1 MFPKIKNK
9 DGKMKNKLFSLVGI
23 VCFILCSCNVSLD
36 EQSNKLNQNTKY
48 GTIRVVSE
56 RNSSRALEIDSIK
69 YADVKITGTGI
80 TPGNEPFCE
89 SEVEAGVGTFE
100 IKKVPVGKNRIVT
113 VTAKDSSKAVI
124 SNVIMRAVVDV
135 EADKDSVVS
144 VNWNTTAVG
153 NVFAKLYKDGV
164 DLALVD
170 RNSIENTIYYKGTG
184 NNKQYLSPFLI
195 DTDAIAND
203 YRTVLK
209 EPINYVLEPASL
221 KFIVNEGLGTYKIQV
236 CDQLSKVYEGT
247 STSGTVENIA
257 PGTYQ
262 VKLIDSTGKVTSKS
276 LNFKSGQQSEISFAT
291 VTDKIILHAY
301 DYVNVYIWETL
312 DPSINKQ
319 HFAMEQEGS
328 TNWYKKEFNVTS
340 ASIIFT
346 KSSGGWSGQTSDLSI
361 NAGEWWYKDGK
372 WFDEDPTD
380 LVPPTIESV
389 TPQSG
394 NVTGVVN
401 FVVSA
406 NDNKTLKTAEV
417 TINGEKY
424 KSFNFTEKSSKVEFK
439 WNSALYKN
447 GSYKFGIVVIDSS
460 GNRSE
465 KTEVTLTTTNDNLP
479 PVAKIT
485 GAGKVGKGSEKT
497 YKASS
502 SYDPNGTITSYKWE
516 VSGGATIKSGAL
528 EKEAVITFPNTST
541 TCTITLTVVDD
552 NGATA
557 SDVKE
562 VEVSD
567 ESSTI
572 DFREEQIYFVIT
584 TRFYDGDLS
593 NNVHCWDENPATAA
607 DDPSWRGDFKG
618 LIEKLDYIKAL
629 GFTAVWIT
637 PIVEN
642 CSGLDYHGYHAMNFS
657 KVDKRYE
664 SVDVDFQDLINEAHA
679 RDMKIVLDVVFNH
692 TGNFGEDYLAPMF
705 VKDYINGDHEDI
717 KSILQ
722 PHPNTLIKDY
732 DAYLK
737 APGAVQYQTRL
748 ANMKNTDGVN
758 HDIHNYYHHYGH
770 GNWDTF
776 SSQWMQIAGDCVD
789 LNTENPYVLEYIVK
803 AYSQY
808 IEMGVDAFRIDTGK
822 HIPRLV
828 FNKHLNDAFMDAAAN
843 AGNDG
848 FYMFTEVCARAN
860 EVVYR
865 GTPNMSAFFYT
876 WKESK
881 DYPWDPSTTS
891 WDNYIMF
898 ETDMLQADLESGAK
912 MFAHTNG
919 NSAQQ
924 QGLDYA
930 QGASIAEFNSNNHLL
945 DGNNYHP
952 VDYSKNS
959 RLNVIDFP
967 MHWNFNS
974 AKSAYGVHHEDYLY
988 NDATWN
994 VVYVD
999 SHDYSPSDDCF
1010 NRYNKGTDAWAEN
1023 ISLMFTFRG
1032 IPCLYYGSEI
1042 EFQAGAII
1050 DKGPIITLAESGRAY
1065 FGDHI
1070 EGNVSTTGVGEWS
1083 NATGAMKE
1091 TLESPLAKHL
1101 SRMGQIRQSIPALQ
1115 KGQYSTDN
1123 CSGTMSFK
1131 RRYTEGATDSFVLV
1145 TISGDSTF
1153 TNLPAGK
1160 YIDVVTGDEQTIAEG
1175 GSITATC
1182 SGQGNARIYVLQND
1196 TAKAF
1201 GADGQIGSTG
1211 PYLK

>member
-1 MFPKIKNK
+1 
-9 DGKMKNKLFSLVGI
+9 MKNKLFSLFGI

-36 EQSNKLNQNTKY
+36 EQSNKLNQDAKY
-48 GTIRVVSE
+48 GSIRVVSE
-56 RNSSRALEIDSIK
+56 ESSSRALEIDSIK
-69 YADVKITGTGI
+69 YANVKITGTGI
-80 TPGNEPFCE
+80 TPGNEPSCE
-89 SEVEAGVGTFE
+89 PEVEDGVGTFVIE
-100 IKKVPVGKNRIVT
+100 KVPVGKNRIVT

-135 EADKDSVVS
+135 ESNKESVVS

-170 RNSIENTIYYKGTG
+170 RNSIEKTIYYEGDE
-184 NNKQYLSPFLI
+184 NNKLYLSPFLI

-203 YRTVLK
+203 YQSVLK

-221 KFIVNEGLGTYKIQV
+221 KFTVNEGLGTYKIQV

-247 STSGTVENIA
+247 QATGTISNIA

-276 LNFKSGQQSEISFAT
+276 LSFKSGKQSEISFAS

-301 DYVNVYIWETL
+301 GYTHIWAW
-312 DPSINKQ
+312 NKSNE
-319 HFAMEQEGS
+319 AENYTGGTWPGTKMEQEGDS
-328 TNWYKKEFNVTS
+328 NWYTFTINKTTS
-340 ASIIFT
+340 MVIF
-346 KSSGGWSGQTSDLSI
+346 SNNGGGQTADLSI

-372 WFDEDPTD
+372 WLEEDPSD

-389 TPQSG
+389 TPNSG
-394 NVTGVVN
+394 SVTGVVN

-424 KSFNFTEKSSKVEFK
+424 KSFNFTEMSSEVEFE

-447 GSYKFGIVVIDSS
+447 GTYEIGIVVIDSS

-465 KTEVTLTTTNDNLP
+465 KTEVTLTTNNENLP

-485 GAGKVGKGSEKT
+485 GSGKVGKGTEKT

-516 VSGGATIKSGAL
+516 VSGGATIKSGEL
-528 EKEAVITFPNTST
+528 EKEAVITFPNSQT
-541 TCTITLTVVDD
+541 TCTITLTVADE

-557 SDVKE
+557 SCVKE

-593 NNVHCWDENPATAA
+593 NNVHCWDENAATP
-607 DDPSWRGDFKG
+607 DNDPSWRGDFKG

-629 GFTAVWIT
+629 GFTAVWVT
-637 PIVEN
+637 PVVEN

-657 KVDKRYE
+657 KVDPRYE
-664 SVDVDFQDLINEAHA
+664 SEDVDFQDLIDEAHA

-717 KSILQ
+717 NSILQ
-722 PHPNTLIKDY
+722 PHPNTLLDY
-732 DAYLK
+732 DAYLQ
-737 APGAVQYQTRL
+737 APGAQQYQMRL

-828 FNKHLNDAFMDAAAN
+828 FNKYLNDAFMEAASN

-848 FYMFTEVCARAN
+848 FYMFTEICARAN

-891 WDNYIMF
+891 WDDYIMF
-898 ETDMLQADLESGAK
+898 ETDMLQADLESGSK

-919 NSAQQ
+919 KSAQQ

-930 QGASIAEFNSNNHLL
+930 QGASTAEFDSKNHLL
-945 DGNNYHP
+945 DGNNYRTL
-952 VDYSKNS
+952 DYSKNS
-959 RLNVIDFP
+959 GLNVIDFP

-974 AKSAYGVHHEDYLY
+974 ASSAYGVHSQDNLY

-1042 EFQAGAII
+1042 EFQAGKII
-1050 DKGPIITLAESGRAY
+1050 DKGGLEALCDTGRAY

-1070 EGNVSTTGVGEWS
+1070 EGAVTTTGVGEWS

-1101 SRMGQIRQSIPALQ
+1101 SRMGQIRQSVPALQ
-1115 KGQYSTDN
+1115 KGQYSTDKCN
-1123 CSGTMSFK
+1123 GNMAFK
-1131 RRYTEGATDSFVLV
+1131 RRYTNATEGVDSFALV
-1145 TISGDSTF
+1145 TISGNATF
-1153 TNLPAGK
+1153 SGLPAGT
-1160 YIDVVTGDEQTIAEG
+1160 YIDVVTGDKKTITEG
-1175 GSITATC
+1175 GSITASC
-1182 SGQGNARIYVLQND
+1182 SGKGNARIYVLQNS
-1196 TAKAF
+1196 TADAY
-1201 GADGQIGSTG
+1201 GANGQIGSTG
-1211 PYLK
+1211 TYLK